1 MFKKIIFTGGVLVF
15 ILTVAI
21 ILSSSTVMAADNLE
35 TLLAE
40 DLEIPTQIEDLIAKF
55 SEIDYQT
62 TIIENDTTT
71 YEGINSYRYL
81 GKEEIQGESTDK
93 ISFEIDP
100 SGQEASFMIF
110 WIADGQFKQAEIQGE
125 IIPGQMLGMM
135 GDNILNTVFAPFHNI
150 SEYDLEELAKTG
162 EVSSSQ
168 KLIGDKE
175 VEVVTITVKDIP
187 EAELE
192 SGTVQIANLENLLM
206 VVAYNFVSGVEDFE
220 AEFEVLNFELR

>member
-1 MFKKIIFTGGVLVF
+1 MFKKT
-15 ILTVAI
+15 ILIGAALALILAVTI
-21 ILSSSTVMAADNLE
+21 TLSSSAVMAVDDLE
-35 TLLAE
+35 ALLEE

-55 SEIDYQT
+55 SELDYQT
-62 TIIENDTTT
+62 TVIENGTTT

-81 GKEEIQGESTDK
+81 GEEEIQGQSTDK

-100 SGQEASFMIF
+100 AGQETNLMIF

-125 IIPGQMLGMM
+125 IVPGQMVGMM
-135 GDNILNTVFAPFHNI
+135 GDNLLDAVFAPFHSI
-150 SEYDLEELAKTG
+150 SEYDLDELARIG

-175 VEVVTITVKDIP
+175 VEVVTITVEDIP

-192 SGTVQIANLENLLM
+192 SGTVQLANLENYLM
-206 VVAYNFVSGVEDFE
+206 VVAYDFISGVEDFE